1 MAEALLTAPET
12 KPTEGQAVAAA
23 AAEPAKAAA
32 TAAEQAKPQQQQ
44 EAKVEAKPEQAKPAV
59 PEKYEFKQP
68 EGQQFDSE
76 VLNAYSEVAKELQL
90 SQEAAQ
96 KVLDKVAP
104 VMHQRQLQ
112 QIEKVRTEWVTASKS
127 DKEFGGDKLPE
138 NLSVAKKALDKFGT
152 PELRKLLEDTGLGNH
167 PEIIRAFYRAGKGIS
182 EDAFVVGSRVA
193 AAERDPAKVLY
204 PNMA

>member
-1 MAEALLTAPET
+1 MAEALLTAPES

-23 AAEPAKAAA
+23 AADTANAGA
-32 TAAEQAKPQQQQ
+32 TTATQEKPQQQQ
-44 EAKVEAKPEQAKPAV
+44 EAKAEPKAEQPKSAA

-68 EGQQFDSE
+68 EGQQFDAE

-112 QIEKVRTEWVTASKS
+112 HIERVRTEWVDASKS

-152 PELRKLLEDTGLGNH
+152 PELRKLLDDTGLGNH

-182 EDAFVVGSRVA
+182 EDAFVVGSRA
-193 AAERDPAKVLY
+193 TAAERDPAKVLY